1 MMPDKKWHYF
11 FDKQFYVPSDT
22 KIVHTIN
29 KDFDTFGGFVKNII
43 FSIYM

>member
-1 MMPDKKWHYF
+1 MALF

-29 KDFDTFGGFVKNII
+29 KDFDTFWRFCEKT
-43 FSIYM
+43 